1 MYLSHFGLS
10 RKPFDISPNPE
21 FLWLGEKHRE
31 GLAVLKYGLLEN
43 KGFLMITGEIGT
55 GKTALIR
62 AIHKEIKAKMIVV
75 SIPDPGME
83 LIDFYNIL
91 GAELNMDRNFSSK
104 GEFLVHFKRFI
115 LDTAAAHRRLLLIVD
130 ESQRLTSALLEEI
143 RLLSNI
149 DLDGKVILNTFFVGQ
164 NEFKAL
170 LHKPENQAVRQR
182 ITVSYE
188 LKPLT
193 EAEVHQYVAHRLK
206 VAGAKKEIFTAEAL
220 TRIHHYSKGFPRLV
234 NIICDH
240 ALMSGYTRGADRID
254 TAIIDECGDELR
266 VAIGTGPRKEP
277 PAAVPEP
284 TAPAPAPA
292 ALRPRPVSA
301 AAAERRS
308 SWRGAAILAVL
319 VLILAGAWYFA
330 GDRVSDQLAR
340 WGGSKE
346 LASTAGSAAIQAPQ
360 EKQQA
365 PVAPQV
371 AAPAESPKPAV
382 ASQAAEAPP
391 KAQVES
397 GVAAQKG
404 SAAKAAGEAAAVKPA
419 STPSP
424 AVPESASTPPPAPPA
439 SAAAGTAPVVA
450 SAPAEPPKPPAAPA
464 PVPSPR
470 PETAAA
476 IRLKETVI
484 FFTRNSTEIPI
495 YALDTVAGIAS
506 LLKTFPEAWLVIEGH
521 TDSAGDPGL
530 NKIISEGRAATV
542 KNFMEGEGIDPKR
555 LKAVGY
561 GPDKPLESNSTS
573 EGRTK
578 NRRVVIRF
586 MVEG

>member
-10 RKPFDISPNPE
+10 KKPFDISPNPE

-91 GAELNMDRNFSSK
+91 AAELNMGRSFDNK

-115 LDTAAAHRRLLLIVD
+115 LNTAAAHRRLLLIID

-170 LHKPENQAVRQR
+170 LQKPENQAVRQR

-188 LKPLT
+188 LNPLT
-193 EAEVHQYVAHRLK
+193 EAEVHHYVAHRLN
-206 VAGAKKEIFTAEAL
+206 VAGAKKGIFTPEAL
-220 TRIHHYSKGFPRLV
+220 KRIHHYSKGFPRLV

-240 ALMSGYTRGADRID
+240 ALMSCYARGGARID
-254 TAIIDECGDELR
+254 AAIIDECGEELK
-266 VAIGTGPRKEP
+266 VAIGTGPRKDP
-277 PAAVPEP
+277 PAAAPPPET
-284 TAPAPAPA
+284 TAPAAGLRAAP
-292 ALRPRPVSA
+292 V
-301 AAAERRS
+301 AAAERKS
-308 SWRGAAILAVL
+308 SWRGAAILAGL
-319 VLILAGAWYFA
+319 VLLLAGGWYFA

-346 LASTAGSAAIQAPQ
+346 LASTAGAGRPGPQ
-360 EKQQA
+360 EKQQPPASPAA
-365 PVAPQV
+365 PKA
-371 AAPAESPKPAV
+371 AAPAESPKPA
-382 ASQAAEAPP
+382 AAPTAAEAPP
-391 KAQVES
+391 KAPVES
-397 GVAAQKG
+397 ETAAAAQKG
-404 SAAKAAGEAAAVKPA
+404 SAAEAAAVKPA
-419 STPSP
+419 TTAAA
-424 AVPESASTPPPAPPA
+424 AVPESASIPPAAPPV
-439 SAAAGTAPVVA
+439 SAA
-450 SAPAEPPKPPAAPA
+450 PAAPPKPPAAP
-464 PVPSPR
+464 VPAASPR
-470 PETAAA
+470 PETADA

-530 NKIISEGRAATV
+530 NKIISEGRAASV
-542 KNFMEGEGIDPKR
+542 KSFLESEGIDPKR

-561 GPDKPLESNSTS
+561 GPDKPLESNNTP

>member
-1 MYLSHFGLS
+1 MYLSHYGLS

-91 GAELNMDRNFSSK
+91 ASELDMGRSFDNK

-115 LDTAAAHRRLLLIVD
+115 LTTAAAHRRLLLIID

-164 NEFKAL
+164 KEFKTL

-188 LKPLT
+188 LTPLS
-193 EAEVHQYVAHRLK
+193 EAEVRQYVGHRLK
-206 VAGAKKEIFTAEAL
+206 VAGAKKEIFSPEAL
-220 TRIHHYSKGFPRLV
+220 NRIHHYSSGYPRLI

-240 ALMSGYTRGADRID
+240 ALMSGYAKGADRID

-277 PAAVPEP
+277 AMAAAAPEAA
-284 TAPAPAPA
+284 APARRRIPVSAPA
-292 ALRPRPVSA
+292 A
-301 AAAERRS
+301 ERGFP
-308 SWRGAAILAVL
+308 WRGAAILTGL
-319 VLILAGAWYFA
+319 VLLLAGGWFFA

-346 LASTAGSAAIQAPQ
+346 LAATAGSGRQAPP

-365 PVAPQV
+365 PASPMAPQGAV
-371 AAPAESPKPAV
+371 PPESPKTAAV
-382 ASQAAEAPP
+382 SSAAEVSP
-391 KAQVES
+391 KTQAEA
-397 GVAAQKG
+397 GAAAAGQKG
-404 SAAKAAGEAAAVKPA
+404 PVPEAAGEAAAVKPA
-419 STPSP
+419 PDPS
-424 AVPESASTPPPAPPA
+424 
-439 SAAAGTAPVVA
+439 SAAAE
-450 SAPAEPPKPPAAPA
+450 SAPAPAPAPAAAAPAPFAATTPAEPAKPPAALPPA
-464 PVPSPR
+464 QSRVPA
-470 PETAAA
+470 TAEA

-484 FFTRNSTEIPI
+484 FFTKNSTEVPI

-506 LLKTFPEAWLVIEGH
+506 LMKTFPEAWLSIEGH

-530 NKIISEGRAATV
+530 NKIISEGRAASV
-542 KNFMEGEGIDPKR
+542 KSFLESEGIDPKR

-561 GPDKPLESNSTS
+561 GPDKPLESNSTP

-578 NRRVVIRF
+578 NRRVVIRI
-586 MVEG
+586 MVEGAP